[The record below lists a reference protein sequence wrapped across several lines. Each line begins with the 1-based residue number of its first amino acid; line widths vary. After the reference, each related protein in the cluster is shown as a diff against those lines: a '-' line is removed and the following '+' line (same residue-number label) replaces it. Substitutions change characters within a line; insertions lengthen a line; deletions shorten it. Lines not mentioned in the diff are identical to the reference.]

1 MKLEFIVLI
10 YSMINNLI
18 IALMKIIG
26 GLSLGISLVLAD
38 GLHTFTN
45 SVTDGISLAGAKLS
59 RKKATKHHPYGF
71 GRVEYLANLFIGI
84 ILLLLGIFIIV
95 HSLGE
100 KSAIPP
106 VGLIYLLVAAVILK
120 ITAIII
126 MNKIGEK
133 KHSHLLSEAV
143 GEAKIDLIANISVI
157 LIAIILQFA
166 SRYPFLEYVEVI
178 SSLII
183 AVIVIKKS
191 LETIIHNSFS
201 LLGEVV
207 TEGEIVDKIREY
219 LNEYKEIEDEDITL
233 IKYGSYYKL
242 QLDLD
247 LDNKLTL
254 RKIANLENKIRTG
267 IIRHRSLKVK
277 HVSIYVTNKID

>member
-45 SVTDGISLAGAKLS
+45 FVTDGISLAGAKLS

-106 VGLIYLLVAAVILK
+106 VELIYLLVVAVILK

-126 MNKIGEK
+126 MHKIGEN
-133 KHSHLLSEAV
+133 KHSHLLAEAV

-191 LETIIHNSFS
+191 AETIIHNSLS

-207 TEGEIVDKIREY
+207 TEGETVDKIKEY
-219 LNEYKEIEDEDITL
+219 LKEFKGIEDEEITL